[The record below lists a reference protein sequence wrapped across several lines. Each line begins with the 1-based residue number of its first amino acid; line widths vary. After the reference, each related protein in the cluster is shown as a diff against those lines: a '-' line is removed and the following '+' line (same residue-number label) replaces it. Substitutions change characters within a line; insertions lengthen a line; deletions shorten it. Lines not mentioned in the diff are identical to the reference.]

1 MDILIA
7 YSVND
12 AAGVGM
18 AKKLKEYFNCE
29 HLSNISI
36 SFNDIKPIEAFSC
49 SEHNTLLLGFNEDTI
64 HFDFLSGI
72 TKYKSIIILSKHSSQ
87 SGLPSL
93 TTHPTG
99 NPWSRND
106 FGGRPWELSLS
117 NPLFMWLFIR
127 NIKKFIDMLPQF
139 EISYEVTHHGP
150 TSIRVP
156 LSFVEIG
163 STESEW
169 KNVFVQ
175 DIMARN
181 IMKTIE
187 DMANLSDIPC
197 IVTVGFGGS
206 HYAPIFTKRA
216 FEHTECYGHMI
227 PNYVIKELND
237 TEIRR
242 VVELALSYTPHVDR
256 IVIEKIRSNA
266 KRIIIE
272 VAKSRGIEVIK
283 I

>member
-1 MDILIA
+1 MV

-12 AAGVGM
+12 VAGAGM
-18 AKKLKEYFNCE
+18 AKRLREYFNCRP
-29 HLSNISI
+29 LSSSPI
-36 SFNDIKPIEAFSC
+36 SFNDIKPIEIFSC
-49 SEHNTLLLGFNEDTI
+49 SDYDTLLLGFNEDTI
-64 HFDFLSGI
+64 YFDFLSSI
-72 TKYKSIIILSKHSSQ
+72 TKSKSIIVLSKHSSQ

-99 NPWSRND
+99 NPWGRND

-117 NPLFMWLFIR
+117 NPIFMWLFLK
-127 NIKKFIDMLPQF
+127 NIKKFSDILPRF

-169 KNVFVQ
+169 KNEIVQ
-175 DIMARN
+175 DIMARG

-187 DMANLSDIPC
+187 DMTNINDKPC
-197 IVTVGFGGS
+197 IATVGFGGP

-216 FEHTECYGHMI
+216 FEYSECYGHMI
-227 PNYVIKELND
+227 PNYVIRELSD
-237 TEIRR
+237 MEIKK
-242 VVELALSYTPHVDR
+242 VVELALSYTPYVDR
-256 IVIEKIRSNA
+256 IVIEKIRSDA
-266 KRIIIE
+266 KRIITE
-272 VAKSRGIEVIK
+272 VARSRGIEVVK